1 MIKDTDAQNKEEM
14 HRTRYVGRGAELP
27 CLLQV
32 HQSHSTYASPTWKLS
47 EPCTLGWRFW
57 QCWGLHRCA
66 CALHCCAPAFSSC
79 REGGLLSS
87 YSVGASHCGGVS
99 CCGALALGSAW
110 ALMVVTPELS
120 CHVACGILFSRPGIE
135 SMSTSNTTP
144 ALASRFLTIGP
155 PGKFLWGFL

>member
-1 MIKDTDAQNKEEM
+1 M
-14 HRTRYVGRGAELP
+14 HRTRRRCTGQGMWEGV
-27 CLLQV
+27 
-32 HQSHSTYASPTWKLS
+32 QSS
-47 EPCTLGWRFW
+47 R
-57 QCWGLHRCA
+57 
-66 CALHCCAPAFSSC
+66 AFSRYTNLPAPMHHQPGSSLNPALWGGAFGSAGGC
-79 REGGLLSS
+79 TAAHALFTAALRLSLVAGRGGLLSS

>member
-1 MIKDTDAQNKEEM
+1 M
-14 HRTRYVGRGAELP
+14 HRTRRRCTGQGMWEEVQSSPAFSRYTNLPAPMHHQPGSSLNPALWGGAFG
-27 CLLQV
+27 
-32 HQSHSTYASPTWKLS
+32 SA
-47 EPCTLGWRFW
+47 G
-57 QCWGLHRCA
+57 GLHRCA
-66 CALHCCAPAFSSC
+66 CALHCCAPAFSRC

-110 ALMVVTPELS
+110 ALMFVTPELS

>member
-32 HQSHSTYASPTWKLS
+32 HQSPSTYASPTWKLS

-57 QCWGLHRCA
+57 QCWGCTAAH
-66 CALHCCAPAFSSC
+66 ALFTAALRLSLGAGS
-79 REGGLLSS
+79 GGLLSS